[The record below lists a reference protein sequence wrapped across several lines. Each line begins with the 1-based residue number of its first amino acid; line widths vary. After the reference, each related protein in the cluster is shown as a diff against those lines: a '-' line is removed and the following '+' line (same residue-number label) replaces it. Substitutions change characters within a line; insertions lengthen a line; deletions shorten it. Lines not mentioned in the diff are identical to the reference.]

1 MIRSNQKTGVNLK
14 NCEDC
19 LMQKIQMTLV
29 IGIILF
35 STHSYAQSKK
45 NDSRLQMYKNTS
57 EIIEL
62 QNFGEDLSGVT
73 YNYDTDTYFV
83 IQNKT
88 AVITELS
95 KDFKKTVRRIELK
108 NIIDTDT
115 EGIVYLGNNE
125 FAISSE
131 EKNLV
136 TLLTIKPDEKMID
149 LNPTNNKNIQLMYL
163 PEANKRNRGLEGVCF
178 ARKTDSQ
185 SNVLFAVQEDK
196 PKRLFKWM
204 RPATKDHITDS
215 SQLQLKEPI
224 DIEKIYKHL
233 LNDLSDCTFDD
244 LTGNIILLSHESSRA
259 VEFNSAG
266 ALVSQLE
273 LPRTATQYEGITI
286 GRGNELILASEPNI
300 IVIMKPTAETS
311 TTTTVK

>member
-1 MIRSNQKTGVNLK
+1 MIRSNQKTDANFK

-19 LMQKIQMTLV
+19 FMQKIQIALV
-29 IGIILF
+29 IGATLF
-35 STHSYAQSKK
+35 CTHSYAQTKK
-45 NDSRLQMYKNTS
+45 NVSRLQMYKNTS

-88 AVITELS
+88 PVITELS
-95 KDFKKTVRRIELK
+95 KDFKKTLRRIELK
-108 NIIDTDT
+108 NILDTDT

-136 TLLTIKPDEKMID
+136 TLLTIKSNEKMID
-149 LNPTNNKNIQLMYL
+149 LNPVNNKNIQLMYL
-163 PEANKRNRGLEGVCF
+163 PKASKRNRGLEGVCF
-178 ARKTDSQ
+178 AKKTDSET
-185 SNVLFAVQEDK
+185 NVLFAVQEDK
-196 PKRLFKWM
+196 PKHLFRWI
-204 RPATKDHITDS
+204 RPATKNHITDS
-215 SQLQLKEPI
+215 SQLQLKEPFSV
-224 DIEKIYKHL
+224 EKNYKHL
-233 LNDLSDCTFDD
+233 LNDLSDCTIDD

-259 VEFNSAG
+259 VELNSQG
-266 ALVSQLE
+266 TMISQLE
-273 LPRTATQYEGITI
+273 LPAVATQYEGITI
-286 GRGNELILASEPNI
+286 GPGNELILASEPNI